1 MSQPFTKV
9 VSKRNKKHIIDA
21 AKKVDAEKLIEEA
34 VMLKLE
40 ECVFNYLSTC
50 VGNTAKLSHLGG
62 SIFSGN
68 SKKAKLHCK
77 YIKEVGGMKSFLLKS
92 RKFVIYKHKSTK
104 VTDFICTSRLSK
116 PHLLLNDWP
125 QNYQRVENY
134 DANKS
139 CLSRTNNCKG
149 GNVKS
154 ETINTKR
161 ATAKTVNNVS
171 QKIQSG
177 IHNTKAE
184 ETNVASKVSRSTQT
198 GSETFSIR
206 NLRYGKEHWM
216 EYGSQIN
223 ISYVTALREKL
234 MHNIGAQGMSEI
246 LLDFVLKYKDE
257 ALNLISNYIN
267 QVESKTS

>member
-9 VSKRNKKHIIDA
+9 VSKKNRRQIDT
-21 AKKVDAEKLIEEA
+21 AKKMDAEKPIEEA
-34 VMLKLE
+34 VYLKLE
-40 ECVFNYLSTC
+40 ESVFNYLSTC

-68 SKKAKLHCK
+68 SKKAKLYCK

-92 RKFVIYKHKSTK
+92 RKFVLYKHKSTK

-116 PHLLLNDWP
+116 PHLLLRDWP
-125 QNYQRVENY
+125 QNYERVV
-134 DANKS
+134 
-139 CLSRTNNCKG
+139 NCKW

-154 ETINTKR
+154 ATISTR
-161 ATAKTVNNVS
+161 RTTAKTVNNVP
-171 QKIQSG
+171 QKIQSD
-177 IHNTKAE
+177 IHNAKPE
-184 ETNVASKVSRSTQT
+184 DKDIASKVSRSTQT
-198 GSETFSIR
+198 DSETSSMK

-234 MHNIGAQGMSEI
+234 MHNIGAHGMSEI
-246 LLDFVLKYKDE
+246 LLDFVLKYKEE
-257 ALNLISNYIN
+257 ALNLISKYIN